1 MIKGI
6 LFDFD
11 GTLIDTMH
19 YFQKIAGEVIY
30 KYYRIPVSDG
40 EHLYFETSGLPFEK
54 QMEII
59 MPGGDYNF
67 SVVEEFERR
76 KLDNLFNEKFEPEV
90 RTALQAL
97 EKRGLTLGISSGNFT
112 HLINEFLEKEQ
123 LPFPVVMGYEPG
135 FEKGRDHF
143 EHFLKKTGFKKE
155 EILFV
160 GDSIKDGE
168 RAQEYGVRFI
178 GKAGIFKK
186 ERFRKD
192 FGDSQEVIET
202 IGELLALV

>member
-30 KYYRIPVSDG
+30 KYYRIPIAEG

-59 MPGGDYNF
+59 MPEGDYNF
-67 SVVEEFERR
+67 AVVEEFERR
-76 KLDNLFNEKFEPEV
+76 KLENLFNEKFEPEV
-90 RTALQAL
+90 RASLTSL
-97 EKRGLTLGISSGNFT
+97 KDKGLTLGISSGNFT
-112 HLINEFLEKEQ
+112 HLIHEFLKKEQ
-123 LPFPVVMGYEPG
+123 LPFPIVMGYEPG

-143 EHFLKKTGFKKE
+143 AYFLKETGFKKE

-168 RAQEYGVRFI
+168 RAHDFGVRFI

-186 ERFRKD
+186 ERFWKE
-192 FGDSQEVIET
+192 FGAKQQVIET
-202 IGELLALV
+202 ISELLELV